1 MADFVTFHL
10 FSLRPTQF
18 WLFSLDFS
26 PFLPPE
32 KILNIIGDEYRSVF
46 FGFPIFCHFC
56 LHFCHFWGGDLM
68 VFGSAS
74 ESLKGLKGSLG
85 GLGGEVLL

>member
-10 FSLRPTQF
+10 FSLSHTQF

-26 PFLPPE
+26 PFSPPE

-46 FGFPIFCHFC
+46 LGFPFFAIFVCIFAI
-56 LHFCHFWGGDLM
+56 
-68 VFGSAS
+68 FGV
-74 ESLKGLKGSLG
+74 EI
-85 GLGGEVLL
+85 

>member
-10 FSLRPTQF
+10 FSLSHTQF

-26 PFLPPE
+26 PFSPPE

-46 FGFPIFCHFC
+46 AIFG
-56 LHFCHFWGGDLM
+56 
-68 VFGSAS
+68 
-74 ESLKGLKGSLG
+74 
-85 GLGGEVLL
+85 